1 MKLLLDTHV
10 VIWWWARPAR
20 LRADVRRAIATADV
34 VVVSAASGWEAIVKQ
49 SLGKLSLPAPFSRM
63 VAEASFG
70 ELPVRMAHVD
80 RLSELPAHHRD
91 PFDRMLIAQAIADRL
106 TLVTHDPHFKPY
118 GLDVLWT

>member
-10 VIWWWARPAR
+10 VIWWWDRPAK

-49 SLGKLSLPAPFSRM
+49 SLGKLTLPAPFSRM

-70 ELPVRMAHVD
+70 ELPVRMTHVD
-80 RLSELPAHHRD
+80 QLSALPAHHRD
-91 PFDRMLIAQAIADRL
+91 PFDRMLIAQAIADHL
-106 TLVTHDPHFKPY
+106 TIVTRDPQFKPY
-118 GLDVLWT
+118 SLDVLWT